1 MACDIDDREGES
13 PSPAEPRLGRMFHS
27 LATGRRR
34 EQLFLRRSA
43 FVKRLTRAFGFLS
56 QSGRPAR
63 LCGMRAD
70 WDVLVIGAGLAG
82 LAAGATATEAGLRTL
97 VLEAHSPGGRARVT
111 ERDGFVFN
119 RGAHALYKGG
129 AGWEVLRGLGIEPQG
144 SSPPLGRYQALAG
157 GRFHLLPTGPGS
169 LRRTTLLGRK
179 DKAAYAALLAGL
191 PLLRPRR
198 HAGASVSQWIA
209 GAGFGPA
216 GVAAVTALIRL
227 TTYASDM
234 DTFAADAAIAQLQRA
249 ASGVLYLDGGWAQL
263 IARLAALCQVRTGI
277 KVTSVASAAG
287 RVEVATSDGPL
298 TARSVIIAAGRP
310 AAAIR
315 LLPADPGWGDLGPEV
330 TAACLDAGLRRVPDP
345 GYVLGVDAPV
355 YATVQS
361 PPARQAPAGQAVVGA
376 VRYGATEAKA
386 DRADLEAHLARAGV
400 REEDVVTSRFL
411 ARMVVAGAAPI
422 AARGGLGGRP
432 AVDATGLPGG
442 YLAGDWVGPTG
453 LIADAALASARAAAL
468 RAVQASPVTTAT

>member
-1 MACDIDDREGES
+1 
-13 PSPAEPRLGRMFHS
+13 
-27 LATGRRR
+27 
-34 EQLFLRRSA
+34 
-43 FVKRLTRAFGFLS
+43 
-56 QSGRPAR
+56 
-63 LCGMRAD
+63 MRTD
-70 WDVLVIGAGLAG
+70 WDVIVIGAGLAG
-82 LAAGATATEAGLRTL
+82 LAAGAIATKAGSATL
-97 VLEAHSPGGRARVT
+97 VLDAHVPGGRARVT
-111 ERDGFVFN
+111 TRDGFVFN
-119 RGAHALYKGG
+119 RGGHALYKGG
-129 AGWEVLRGLGIEPQG
+129 EGWEVLRSLGIEPQG
-144 SSPPLGRYQALAG
+144 GSPPLGRYQALAG
-157 GRFHLLPTGPGS
+157 GELHLMPTGPGS
-169 LRRTTLLGRK
+169 LRRTTLLGRE
-179 DKAAYAALLAGL
+179 DKEAYAALLAGL

-198 HAGASVSQWIA
+198 QAGAAVSQWIA

-216 GVAAVTALIRL
+216 GAAAVTALVRL

-234 DTFAADAAIAQLQRA
+234 DTFGADAAVAQLQRA

-263 IARLAALCQVRTGI
+263 ITGLAALCQVRAGI
-277 KVTSVASAAG
+277 KVTSVVSAAG
-287 RVEVATSDGPL
+287 RVEVATSNGPL

-310 AAAIR
+310 AAAVR

-355 YATVQS
+355 YASVQS
-361 PPARQAPAGQAVVGA
+361 PPARQAPAGQAVVAA

-386 DRADLEAHLARAGV
+386 DRAVLQAHRARAGV

-432 AVDATGLPGG
+432 AVDATGLPGV

-453 LIADAALASARAAAL
+453 LLADAALASGRAAAL
-468 RAVQASPVTTAT
+468 RAVQASLVTTVT